1 MGMITTS
8 ISYVKK
14 LEGRKHWFW
23 KGGKIPE
30 GKNEGII
37 YCENSHDFNS
47 EVLIYFG
54 ITACLT
60 CFTQYIYIYIYIAA
74 LFFTGK
80 ISPKR
85 KTKSKIEK

>member
-1 MGMITTS
+1 MS
-8 ISYVKK
+8 KK
-14 LEGRKHWFW
+14 LREENTGFGR
-23 KGGKIPE
+23 GGKIPE

-60 CFTQYIYIYIYIAA
+60 CFTLYIYIYIYIAA

>member
-1 MGMITTS
+1 MS
-8 ISYVKK
+8 KK
-14 LEGRKHWFW
+14 LREENTGFGR
-23 KGGKIPE
+23 GGKIPE

-60 CFTQYIYIYIYIAA
+60 CFTLYIYIYSSPVFYWQN
-74 LFFTGK
+74 FTK
-80 ISPKR
+80 KKNQIKN
-85 KTKSKIEK
+85 